1 MGIPTDR
8 NAKLNSSISQRK
20 AESYSS
26 FVRTVVTQ
34 FISTKRMI
42 SVSNVVVNE
51 VPKRIITPDFDLYE
65 LNRQLDITKSKVFM
79 GTSAAFLGPLMSMM
93 NFVWT
98 AQINTAA
105 TNGTELWWNPF
116 WFLKLDPEVRK
127 TVLLHELWHTARLH
141 MVRCGDR
148 NPLIFN
154 YACDIRIN
162 NDLEKAGYLF
172 TGTSPW
178 LDHSFDQNGRMAEE
192 DIYDALMAQGH
203 GFIEQLKKLLG
214 DAWLGLGSGETNE
227 TGEAL
232 EDEDEEDGPEDIFG
246 KGDIVSKAGTSK
258 EQIAKAIGAVVQAA
272 HQARIAGHAGDIP
285 GEVETLLKQFLSPIV
300 PWEILLHKFFHD
312 LLEEDYSWARPNRR
326 FQDIYLP
333 HRFEDDGK
341 LDHLIY
347 YLDVSGSVTDAQVI
361 RFNSEVKYIKDTFK
375 PKKLTLVQFDTR
387 ITQERSFEEEEEFSE
402 LVVIG
407 RGGTDLTPVRE
418 HMIEN
423 KPTAAVIFSDLCCG
437 VMEELPF
444 EVPTIW
450 VAIGNKSAT
459 VKFGELIHIRG

>member
-1 MGIPTDR
+1 M
-8 NAKLNSSISQRK
+8 SSIV
-20 AESYSS
+20 ESET
-26 FVRTVVTQ
+26 R
-34 FISTKRMI
+34 
-42 SVSNVVVNE
+42 
-51 VPKRIITPDFDLYE
+51 KRIITPEFDLYE

-79 GTSAAFLGPLMSMM
+79 GSSAAFLGPLMSMM

-98 AQINTAA
+98 AQIKTAA

-148 NPLIFN
+148 NPTIFN

-162 NDLEKAGYLF
+162 NDLANAGYLF

-192 DIYDALMAQGH
+192 DIYDALMAQEH
-203 GFIEQLKKLLG
+203 AFIEQLKALLG
-214 DAWLGLGSGETNE
+214 DAWLGLGSGGTNE
-227 TGEAL
+227 N
-232 EDEDEEDGPEDIFG
+232 DEIFDDEEEMPEDVFG
-246 KGDIVSKAGTSK
+246 KGDMVAQGTSK

-272 HQARIAGHAGDIP
+272 HQARISGHPGDIP
-285 GEVETLLKQFLSPIV
+285 GEIETLLKQFLSPII
-300 PWEILLHKFFHD
+300 PWEVLLFKFFHD
-312 LLEEDYSWARPNRR
+312 LMDEDYSWARPNRR
-326 FQDIYLP
+326 FHDIYLP
-333 HRFEDDGK
+333 HRYEDDGK

-387 ITQERSFEEEEEFSE
+387 ITQERSFAEEEEFVE
-402 LVVIG
+402 LVVVG
-407 RGGTDLTPVRE
+407 RGGTNLTPVRE
-418 HMIEN
+418 HMIEH
-423 KPTAAVIFSDLCCG
+423 KPTAAVIFSDLYCG
-437 VMEELPF
+437 PMEKLPF
-444 EVPTIW
+444 DVPTIW

-459 VKFGELIHIRG
+459 VNFGELIHIRG